1 MNGRD
6 QQAIREGDPM
16 EAATSAEERGMVCL
30 GQAVAEQIA
39 DPEAMRVHVMMAQ
52 KLLVAGKTCTRLLK

>member
-6 QQAIREGDPM
+6 QQAISEGDLM

-30 GQAVAEQIA
+30 WQAVAEQIA
-39 DPEAMRVHVMMAQ
+39 DPEAMRVHVTMAE

>member
-1 MNGRD
+1 
-6 QQAIREGDPM
+6 M

-30 GQAVAEQIA
+30 WQAVAEQIA
-39 DPEAMRVHVMMAQ
+39 DPEAMRVHVTMAE

>member
-1 MNGRD
+1 
-6 QQAIREGDPM
+6 M

-30 GQAVAEQIA
+30 WQAVAEQIA